1 MARPADGRQASPVN
15 SRQVI
20 SKSPQRRAD
29 PIQSR
34 AQPVGGG
41 DVDDSHLCTRIS
53 FAGTP
58 ALGPNH
64 ASRARPGLPLIRRV
78 RLTAR
83 VTALE
88 PQQPGYLSRS
98 DAAATPV
105 DRSPYGQT
113 LIFGHCPQ
121 RLPNPAAQRPGLE
134 HRVHRA
140 PSPPRPLEHRAGV
153 PGRPVLC
160 AVRPGHLMLSGAP
173 LASPT
178 ADSSHL
184 PYYHRSFINPRPFN
198 QP

>member
-78 RLTAR
+78 HFDR
-83 VTALE
+83 
-88 PQQPGYLSRS
+88 PS
-98 DAAATPV
+98 DRPRAAATGL
-105 DRSPYGQT
+105 S
-113 LIFGHCPQ
+113 F
-121 RLPNPAAQRPGLE
+121 AQ
-134 HRVHRA
+134 
-140 PSPPRPLEHRAGV
+140 
-153 PGRPVLC
+153 
-160 AVRPGHLMLSGAP
+160 
-173 LASPT
+173 
-178 ADSSHL
+178 
-184 PYYHRSFINPRPFN
+184 
-198 QP
+198 

>member
-64 ASRARPGLPLIRRV
+64 ASRAQPGPACRSSDASV
-78 RLTAR
+78 LTAR

-88 PQQPGYLSRS
+88 PQQPGYLSHS

-105 DRSPYGQT
+105 DRFPYGQT

-121 RLPNPAAQRPGLE
+121 RLPNP
-134 HRVHRA
+134 
-140 PSPPRPLEHRAGV
+140 PLSV
-153 PGRPVLC
+153 P
-160 AVRPGHLMLSGAP
+160 
-173 LASPT
+173 
-178 ADSSHL
+178 D
-184 PYYHRSFINPRPFN
+184 
-198 QP
+198 